1 MDSEKLA
8 KLSKLNQLML
18 KQDSIEESLQ
28 EAGDLIKDI
37 IEVDRVSIFIYE
49 EKNNL
54 VWTYRAD
61 NLGKIVFSADYGV
74 VGYVIKNKTIRVV
87 HDTAKDKDFYTEVDK
102 ETGYHTKTLLAIPIL
117 DPRNDLIGVVEFLN
131 KNHGPFSPKDINLG
145 NMFAKY
151 ISEPLQ
157 YLLVKAKK

>member
-18 KQDSIEESLQ
+18 KQDSLQNSLQ
-28 EAGDLIKDI
+28 EAGDLIKEI
-37 IEVDRVSIFIYE
+37 LEVDRVSIFVYE
-49 EKNNL
+49 ETNNL

-61 NLGKIVFSADYGV
+61 NLGKVVFSANYGV
-74 VGYVIKNKTIRVV
+74 VGYVVKHKTIKVV
-87 HDTAKDKDFYTEVDK
+87 HDTAKDKNFYNEVDK
-102 ETGYHTKTLLAIPIL
+102 ETGYHTKNLLAVPIL
-117 DPRNDLIGVVEFLN
+117 DPRDKLIGVIEFIN
-131 KNHGPFSPKDINLG
+131 KLHGAFSPKDINIA

-157 YLLVKAKK
+157 YMLLKDGK